1 MSSLGS
7 IKTLALKK
15 KLAAELKSNRSV
27 PAWVIAKTLG
37 KVRTNPAIRHWRRTK
52 LKLRGK
58 K

>member
-1 MSSLGS
+1 MGS

-15 KLAAELKSNRSV
+15 KLASELKSNKPV
-27 PAWVIAKTLG
+27 PTWVVAKTKG
-37 KVRTNPAIRHWRRTK
+37 RVRMTPARRHWRRTK